1 MANAYVTV
9 DKYEDLLKRVK
20 KVENQYSDLE
30 KFKEKVLEVEFR
42 NNEIKTENKE
52 IKTEFSVEF
61 KIMRQRFDS
70 VEREI
75 AQGFNSM
82 GRELAAM
89 WRIQIPIFVAILIM
103 MFRLFGVI

>member
-9 DKYEDLLKRVK
+9 DKYKELLKRVE
-20 KVENQYSDLE
+20 KVENQYGDLE
-30 KFKEKVLEVEFR
+30 KFKEKFLGVEFR
-42 NNEIKTENKE
+42 NNEIKTEF
-52 IKTEFSVEF
+52 TAEF
-61 KIMRQRFDS
+61 KIIHQKLDSLNESVNQRFD
-70 VEREI
+70 
-75 AQGFNSM
+75 SM